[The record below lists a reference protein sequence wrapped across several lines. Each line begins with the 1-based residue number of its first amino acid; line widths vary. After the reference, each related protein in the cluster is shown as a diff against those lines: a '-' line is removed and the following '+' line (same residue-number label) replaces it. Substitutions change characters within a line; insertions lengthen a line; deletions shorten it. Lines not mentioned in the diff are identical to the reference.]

1 MHGYSIKWH
10 WQKKEST
17 VLQSVLTWEN
27 LLCSFSFLQADLRED
42 IRHSVNRLEVHD
54 PNPRALVFSLSCA
67 SGHSEK
73 ASVSSEAHRLFSF
86 IWDDMSCLCPRCNT
100 SDAAHP
106 DCPGG
111 HCGVASDPSS
121 HQQYP
126 GQLPSAA
133 RQPLHLEERV
143 SGGDGEV
150 RG

>member
-1 MHGYSIKWH
+1 
-10 WQKKEST
+10 
-17 VLQSVLTWEN
+17 
-27 LLCSFSFLQADLRED
+27 
-42 IRHSVNRLEVHD
+42 
-54 PNPRALVFSLSCA
+54 
-67 SGHSEK
+67 
-73 ASVSSEAHRLFSF
+73 
-86 IWDDMSCLCPRCNT
+86 MSCLCPRCNT

-150 RG
+150 RGCGKLCEWSGQDIVGRSRIMDDLFIDKHSCLFIVNLCLFINTLVNVNLYSLKC